1 MDIRP
6 LSPDYAVSEQIVPDD
21 MPAIVAAGY
30 KSILCN
36 RPNDEIPA
44 SICCDTMRTATEAAG
59 LKFADN
65 PFNHMQFGEDVI
77 ARQADLVENLPRP
90 VLAYCA
96 SGTRCS
102 IVWAFMQAGTRPVA
116 DILADARGQ
125 GYALDHLA
133 GALEQFATTR

>member
-59 LKFADN
+59 LIFADN
-65 PFNHMQFGEDVI
+65 PFNQMQFGEDVI
-77 ARQADLVENLPRP
+77 ARQPVVNEDVEQRLHDVLDARAGLPALGEPELDLSEHAQLGRRD
-90 VLAYCA
+90 LRG
-96 SGTRCS
+96 SCS
-102 IVWAFMQAGTRPVA
+102 ITQTN
-116 DILADARGQ
+116 
-125 GYALDHLA
+125 
-133 GALEQFATTR
+133 